1 MSPSSKTIIIT
12 GATSGI
18 GLALA
23 RQLLTQGCNVIGIG
37 RSTERCQQ
45 AQRALSNVN
54 PHTHLTYLLADL
66 SLQVQIHKL
75 AGQIKQ
81 QLASWQ
87 IAYLD
92 GLVNNAAT
100 LPFHQTITMEG
111 YDTQWAVNYLSGF
124 LLTNL
129 LLPYMDCA
137 PAARIVSVS
146 SASHYHTRMHW
157 HDLQLFHSY
166 NPLRAYKHT
175 KLAQVLFIHELN
187 RHLQDFPNIK
197 AFAADPG
204 LVNTDIGLKGNS
216 SFMDWIWKLRRKGGV
231 SPDKAAEGIAFL
243 LLDMGVQNSD
253 QIYWRDSHPQTP
265 NPRALNLKDCQRLW
279 QISSRMVDLI

>member
-23 RQLLTQGCNVIGIG
+23 RQLHTQGCNVIGIG

-146 SASHYHTRMHW
+146 SLPITIPACIGMIYNYSIRIIRSGRTNIPNW
-157 HDLQLFHSY
+157 HRCY
-166 NPLRAYKHT
+166 
-175 KLAQVLFIHELN
+175 
-187 RHLQDFPNIK
+187 
-197 AFAADPG
+197 
-204 LVNTDIGLKGNS
+204 S
-216 SFMDWIWKLRRKGGV
+216 SM
-231 SPDKAAEGIAFL
+231 
-243 LLDMGVQNSD
+243 N
-253 QIYWRDSHPQTP
+253 
-265 NPRALNLKDCQRLW
+265 
-279 QISSRMVDLI
+279 

>member
-23 RQLLTQGCNVIGIG
+23 HQLLIQGCNVIGIG

-100 LPFHQTITMEG
+100 CRFTRPSRWRVMILNGRELSIWILTDQS
-111 YDTQWAVNYLSGF
+111 AVTLYGLCSCCAHCF
-124 LLTNL
+124 RKFRFP
-129 LLPYMDCA
+129 LPY
-137 PAARIVSVS
+137 
-146 SASHYHTRMHW
+146 RMHW

-166 NPLRAYKHT
+166 NPLRAYN
-175 KLAQVLFIHELN
+175 I
-187 RHLQDFPNIK
+187 PNWHRCY
-197 AFAADPG
+197 
-204 LVNTDIGLKGNS
+204 S
-216 SFMDWIWKLRRKGGV
+216 SM
-231 SPDKAAEGIAFL
+231 
-243 LLDMGVQNSD
+243 N
-253 QIYWRDSHPQTP
+253 
-265 NPRALNLKDCQRLW
+265 
-279 QISSRMVDLI
+279 